1 MSNAKHTCLAA
12 DDNLLVAFDLAHLST
27 LFVLVKNPVQFC
39 TGNTHTGKDVCPQQT
54 NHML

>member
-1 MSNAKHTCLAA
+1 MSKARHTCLAA